1 MENEKNLLSFL
12 SQSRRTKGDVRGKS
26 VVPLLLGSSAVALLA
41 SSCGLSHYNFFNFT
55 NSSGADMY
63 FKVPQSWSNF
73 GPKDVYST
81 PQMTLSASQLASIE
95 TGNWA
100 TVFTAQ
106 RATSLS
112 SLTGIFSN
120 VPFGISQATKL
131 SASQRDSFSL
141 ATIRKLLLPV
151 DPLSSSNSVGGVTYA
166 SQSYNEFVTASGM
179 RGSRMVVYVKQS
191 GKPTAVLDQV
201 AEVDAN
207 TNWVYLIG
215 VGCDL
220 KCFNSNKSTIQ
231 TIVNSWSVKER

>member
-1 MENEKNLLSFL
+1 MLSFL
-12 SQSRRTKGDVRGKS
+12 AQSKLSDGFARRRGGLS
-26 VVPLLLGSSAVALLA
+26 LLLGSASAAFIA
-41 SSCGLSHYNFFNFT
+41 SSCGLSPYSFFNYS

-112 SLTGIFSN
+112 SLTGIFAGA
-120 VPFGISQATKL
+120 PFGISQATKL

-141 ATIRKLLLPV
+141 ATLRKLLLPV
-151 DPLSSSNSVGGVTYA
+151 DPLSSSNSASGVTYA
-166 SQSYNEFVTASGM
+166 SQSYNEFVTPNGM

-220 KCFNSNKSTIQ
+220 TCFNSNKSTIQ
-231 TIVNSWSVKER
+231 TIVSSWSVKER

>member
-1 MENEKNLLSFL
+1 MLSFL
-12 SQSRRTKGDVRGKS
+12 TRTRYLEGFVKRKGGL
-26 VVPLLLGSSAVALLA
+26 PLLLGSASVAIVA
-41 SSCGLSHYNFFNFT
+41 SSCGLSPYNFFNFT

-81 PQMTLSASQLASIE
+81 PQVTLSASQLASIE

-112 SLTGIFSN
+112 SLTGIFSSA
-120 VPFGISQATKL
+120 PFGISQATKL
-131 SASQRDSFSL
+131 SATQRDSFSL

-166 SQSYNEFVTASGM
+166 PQSYNEFVTTNGM

-231 TIVNSWSVKER
+231 TIVSSWSVKER